1 MIKILDKYI
10 IRKYLGTFFFVMLL
24 FTMIASAIDFS
35 EKVQDFIEESCTK
48 KEIIFDYFIN
58 FMLYI
63 NGMLMPIY
71 VLIGVIFFTSRM
83 AYNAEMISILNAGVP
98 FSRIMRPYLF
108 SASVVMV
115 LFLLAAH
122 YLVPVGNV
130 KRLDFERKYINKR
143 SEKGKKDNVH
153 LFIDK
158 NLKAYVRYYS
168 PSDSMMR
175 DLRIEKIEN
184 GEVKGIL
191 EAATAQWHG
200 NTGKWTLSTYEIR
213 TFDATNESLQYNYNS
228 TLDTVL
234 NIHPNDFVFY
244 ENEKERM
251 TTAMLMDNIKR
262 EKLRGVINSKNYEIE
277 LHRRTSEPFMV
288 IILTILGLAIA
299 GRKVRGGMGLHLAI
313 GIGLGAVYIF
323 ISRFSATFANSND
336 LPAIVGVWVP
346 NFIYA
351 LIAAYAVSKAQK

>member
-1 MIKILDKYI
+1 MFKILDKYI
-10 IRKYLGTFFFVMLL
+10 IKKYLGTFFFVMLL

-35 EKVQDFIEESCTK
+35 EKVQDFIEESCTR

-98 FSRIMRPYLF
+98 FSRIMRPYLV
-108 SASVVMV
+108 SASIVML

-122 YLVPVGNV
+122 YFVPVGNI

-153 LFIDK
+153 LFIAK
-158 NLKAYVRYYS
+158 NLKAYIRYYS

-200 NTGKWTLSTYEIR
+200 NTGKWTLSTYERR
-213 TFDATNESLQYNYNS
+213 TFDGINESLRYNYTS
-228 TLDTVL
+228 TLDTIL

-251 TTAMLMDNIKR
+251 TTAMLMENIKR
-262 EKLRGVINSKNYEIE
+262 EKLRGVINPKNYEIE

-336 LPAIVGVWVP
+336 LPAIVGVWIP